1 MRDGLA
7 REFPEAVRAAAWT
20 RARVADRVAVWS
32 EPVVWATI
40 SGIGAGFLAASVA
53 QAIVGLASEVIQ
65 ALRAPTPFPLFP
77 AVTIAGSAA
86 ASAVA
91 LGAGG
96 LGALMLSL
104 GYAVVGI
111 ALRIPSVGFACDRS
125 GGTIPFPGPDQCT
138 ALGFLASLWPQFV
151 GIGLGILIARTSLI
165 TRGEGTNSLL
175 RISGALAIALFV
187 VSEAWGI
194 AVAQRGYAAE
204 PAGAL
209 TSTLTISAGLVAAA
223 VAAGVLAAQLSRGVR
238 NALIVAGFWL
248 LPWLV
253 RLPTTLSNL
262 GSTIPTEFVGP
273 TIVSIVV
280 SPIAAAFLVL
290 SAAIASRA
298 RFVPREPA

>member
-7 REFPEAVRAAAWT
+7 REFPEAIRAAAWT
-20 RARVADRVAVWS
+20 RARVADRLAVWS
-32 EPVVWATI
+32 EPVLWATI
-40 SGIGAGFLAASVA
+40 SGIGAGFLVASVA
-53 QAIVGLASEVIQ
+53 QAIVGLASEMIQ
-65 ALRAPTPFPLFP
+65 ALRAPTPLPLFP

-86 ASAVA
+86 AAAVA

-96 LGALMLSL
+96 VGALMLSL
-104 GYAVVGI
+104 AYAVVGI
-111 ALRIPSVGFACDRS
+111 ALRIPGVGFACDRS

-194 AVAQRGYAAE
+194 AIAQRGYAAE

-209 TSTLTISAGLVAAA
+209 TSTLTIAAGIVAAA
-223 VAAGVLAAQLSRGVR
+223 VAAGVLAAQLKRGVR
-238 NALIVAGFWL
+238 NACIVAGFWL

-273 TIVSIVV
+273 MLVSIVV